1 MSESLCG
8 VWVDDSGVVH
18 LSVATADGLRVTRTE
33 TLRPFAW
40 LNEQVSATTDGV
52 AIEPLKGEGPFNRL
66 AHAESLDTFDD
77 FVKVAKE
84 TGGVDVV
91 RPLESQFL
99 LQKRRRLFR
108 DLGFHELR
116 RCQLDIETASSDGEF
131 SDAVKADDRV
141 LAIGLRFGERNRL
154 LVLDEMSTEGEKR
167 LLEQLNAVLLEEDPD
182 VIEGHNIFKFE
193 LDYLRQRAK
202 KAALARKRR
211 FATVA
216 SRSPN
221 AGLIFLAATCR
232 DGPWSIRICS
242 FSNTTS
248 RRVNSRRM
256 V

>member
-8 VWVDDSGVVH
+8 VWVNDSGVVH

-131 SDAVKADDRV
+131 SDAVKAAVAGPVARTV
-141 LAIGLRFGERNRL
+141 SQRAPSATRETEIGN
-154 LVLDEMSTEGEKR
+154 GEKPGCSTMTNWPGR
-167 LLEQLNAVLLEEDPD
+167 AASGGSSTGSTQSVVVSAVS
-182 VIEGHNIFKFE
+182 G
-193 LDYLRQRAK
+193 A
-202 KAALARKRR
+202 
-211 FATVA
+211 VA
-216 SRSPN
+216 
-221 AGLIFLAATCR
+221 
-232 DGPWSIRICS
+232 
-242 FSNTTS
+242 
-248 RRVNSRRM
+248 RRVAGVTSDALLSR
-256 V
+256 